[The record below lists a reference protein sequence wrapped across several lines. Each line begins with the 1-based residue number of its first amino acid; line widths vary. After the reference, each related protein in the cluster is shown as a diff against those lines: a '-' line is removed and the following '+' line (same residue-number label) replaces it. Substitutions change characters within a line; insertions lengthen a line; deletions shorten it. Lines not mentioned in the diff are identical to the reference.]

1 MSDPLLQ
8 VLFVDDEPRVL
19 QGLQRM
25 LRPLRNEWDM
35 RFVDGGAAALAA
47 LAERPAD
54 VVISDMRMP
63 GMSGAELLLTV
74 MKQWPSTVRIILS
87 GHADQDLIQRTVGP
101 THQYLQKPC
110 DADTLKLTVMRA
122 SHLRQILADDHLREL
137 VAGMDNLPS
146 LPSLYLE
153 LIDLMRQ
160 PGTSLKQVGEVIA
173 RDFGMSMKILQLVNS
188 AFFGLKRNVAS
199 AVEATSLLG
208 MDTIQALVLS
218 VQAFS
223 KLQADQMRGLSVEA
237 LWDNCMTVSALAKCI
252 ALRQKLTPMQAE
264 EAFIA
269 GMMHDAGRL
278 VLATRVPDQYAE
290 VARLQHD
297 EALSTCEAE
306 SRVLGTTHAE
316 VGAYLLGLW
325 GISDPVVEAVAF
337 HHHPQVCL
345 NRTFSAL
352 TCVHVADALVSA
364 KGGHMNENH
373 LSAEYLNG
381 LGCAGL
387 VTEWVQ
393 LMAQPG
399 GG

>member
-1 MSDPLLQ
+1 MSDQPLQ

-25 LRPLRNEWDM
+25 LRPLREEWAM
-35 RFVDGGAAALAA
+35 RFVDSGAAALTAM
-47 LAERPAD
+47 AEQPAD
-54 VVISDMRMP
+54 VVVSDMRMP

-74 MKQWPSTVRIILS
+74 MRQWPGTVRIILS

-110 DADTLKLTVMRA
+110 DAETLKLTVMRA
-122 SHLRQILADDHLREL
+122 SHLRRLLADGRLREL
-137 VAGMDNLPS
+137 VTGMESLPS

-153 LIDLMRQ
+153 LVDLMRR
-160 PGTSLKQVGEVIA
+160 PGASLKQVGEVIA
-173 RDFGMSMKILQLVNS
+173 QDFGMSMKILQLVNS
-188 AFFGLKRNVAS
+188 AFFGLKRTIAS
-199 AVEATSLLG
+199 PIEAASLLG

-223 KLQADQMRGLSVEA
+223 QLQSEQMRGLSVET
-237 LWDNCMTVSALAKCI
+237 LWEHCMTVSALAKRI
-252 ALRQKLTPMQAE
+252 ALRQQLTPMQAE
-264 EAFIA
+264 ESFIA

-278 VLATRVPDQYAE
+278 VLATRVPEQYAE
-290 VARLQHD
+290 VARLH
-297 EALSTCEAE
+297 EVEGLSTCDAE
-306 SRVLGTTHAE
+306 RRVLGTTHAE

-337 HHHPQVCL
+337 HHQPQACL
-345 NRTFSAL
+345 NRAFSTL
-352 TCVHVADALVSA
+352 TCVHAADALVNA
-364 KGGHMNENH
+364 KGRNLNENH

-387 VTEWVQ
+387 VADWVQ